1 MYKDI
6 YINILKSLAYFGLI
20 IDRIS
25 KTVQNKRKKTGC
37 EFLGML
43 LETIEASML
52 GNTIAK
58 NCIMRPNE
66 GVMRTQQG
74 VMRAKKGVLRA
85 RTISNIYHMVRRFLI
100 LYHFLSNIEIINN
113 SIMNPTLMV
122 FIQDTI
128 YLK

>member
-43 LETIEASML
+43 LKTIEASML

-66 GVMRTQQG
+66 GVMR
-74 VMRAKKGVLRA
+74 AKKGVLRA
-85 RTISNIYHMVRRFLI
+85 RTRSNIYHMVRRFLI